1 MGDPCDEGESLSPS
15 SHGSPILSLVLVN
28 LSPSSEDGDPC
39 DEGERLTR
47 RGVETISDEGE
58 DGRPM

>member
-1 MGDPCDEGESLSPS
+1 MQGIGWR
-15 SHGSPILSLVLVN
+15 V
-28 LSPSSEDGDPC
+28 GDPC